1 MTKDGKPVEAIT
13 KKVTL
18 EKEYTMA
25 FMYSF
30 SKEKGSLVFYNE
42 DLARFTGTNWLNDNC
57 MELWIRKMVIDHE
70 TSDVYV
76 LPSLFFN
83 KYFQG
88 GKKKDIFDQMTKWI
102 HMDRL
107 ETCKYLAIP
116 ISGKNHWSLC
126 VIVNPLDVPLRKI
139 SLIDSLNNYHD
150 IDMIASIMLV

>member
-1 MTKDGKPVEAIT
+1 MTKDGKAVEAIT

-25 FMYSF
+25 FMYPF
-30 SKEKGSLVFYNE
+30 SREKGSLVFYNE
-42 DLARFTGTNWLNDNC
+42 DLARFTGNNWLNDNC

-88 GKKKDIFDQMTKWI
+88 GKKKIF
-102 HMDRL
+102 
-107 ETCKYLAIP
+107 
-116 ISGKNHWSLC
+116 
-126 VIVNPLDVPLRKI
+126 
-139 SLIDSLNNYHD
+139 
-150 IDMIASIMLV
+150 